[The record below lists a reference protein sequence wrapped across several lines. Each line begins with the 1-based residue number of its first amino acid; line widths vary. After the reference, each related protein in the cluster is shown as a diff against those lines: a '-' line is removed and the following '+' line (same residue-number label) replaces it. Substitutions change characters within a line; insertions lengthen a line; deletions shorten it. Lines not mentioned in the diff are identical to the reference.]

1 MLLTLTYFEQQW
13 LTGYFTQL
21 SENFAVWGYSMG
33 GEVII
38 ALFKIRADGYTFIP
52 LESHC
57 AKNHIAS

>member
-1 MLLTLTYFEQQW
+1 
-13 LTGYFTQL
+13 
-21 SENFAVWGYSMG
+21 MG

-57 AKNHIAS
+57 ANKPHCFIKLAGFSIKIDPYVKKFIGLRSFHGMN